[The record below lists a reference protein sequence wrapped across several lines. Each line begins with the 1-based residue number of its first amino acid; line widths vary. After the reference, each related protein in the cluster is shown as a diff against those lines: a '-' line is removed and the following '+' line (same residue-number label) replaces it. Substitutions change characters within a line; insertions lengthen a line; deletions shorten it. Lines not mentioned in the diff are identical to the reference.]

1 MAYSKSGGW
10 RVYSK
15 GKYQRSGFKN
25 RTFAQ
30 QIKYQKMIKVGNS
43 HYARDHPD
51 IKMGKKFRT
60 RSGRYGCYVYHKGK
74 RVTFIEA

>member
-1 MAYSKSGGW
+1 MAKYW
-10 RVYSK
+10 PVTSK
-15 GKYQRSGFKN
+15 GKYQRSGYKS

-30 QIKYQKMIKVGNS
+30 QIKYQKMIKVGRS

-74 RVTFIEA
+74 RVSFVEA

>member
-1 MAYSKSGGW
+1 MAKYW
-10 RVYSK
+10 AVRSK
-15 GKYQRSGFKN
+15 GKYQRSGYKG

-30 QIKYQKMIKVGNS
+30 QIKHQKMIKVGNS

-60 RSGRYGCYVYHKGK
+60 RSGKYGCYVYHKGK
-74 RVTFIEA
+74 RVSFVEA

>member
-1 MAYSKSGGW
+1 M
-10 RVYSK
+10 RIYSK
-15 GKYQRSGFKN
+15 GKYHRATRRNASKFRN
-25 RTFAQ
+25 RTFVE

-74 RVTFIEA
+74 RVTFVEA